1 MTTTPTPSQKRS
13 PLQGLL
19 AHPLSSEIV
28 AFLLLIIAFFVG
40 TRLSPHFLDR
50 DYLLGVPS
58 EYIEAGIIAL
68 PMTFIIVA
76 GQIDISVA
84 SNMALTATIFGL
96 LYDRANLPLGGAIV
110 LALLASLLLG
120 AFNGLLVAKSRLPA
134 LAVTLGTFA
143 LYRGIAQAFI
153 GDKSISGFPEK
164 FNGWD
169 ARFLAGAVPMP
180 LVVFLV
186 LAVLFGL
193 VLHRTYFGRWVYALG
208 TSEPTAQYSGVP
220 VAKTQLIL
228 FSVTGFMA
236 GLCGLLM
243 TSRYSVARFDIAQ
256 GVELDAITAVVLG
269 GTNIFGGR
277 GTILG
282 TVIAFFLMVVV
293 RTGMGL
299 HNIKIEKQLIVVGLL
314 LLFSIILPNLLRKQK
329 T

>member
-1 MTTTPTPSQKRS
+1 MTAPPEVKKRS
-13 PLQGLL
+13 VRERFIT
-19 AHPLSSEIV
+19 HPMRSEMV
-28 AFLLLIIAFFVG
+28 AFALLVIAFFAG

-84 SNMALTATIFGL
+84 SNMALSATIFGL
-96 LYDRANLPLGGAIV
+96 LYDRAGFPLGGAILV
-110 LALLASLLLG
+110 ALLASLLLG

-143 LYRGIAQAFI
+143 LYRGVAQAFI

-169 ARFLAGAVPMP
+169 ARFLAGMVPMP
-180 LVVFLV
+180 LVAFLALAGVFAFL
-186 LAVLFGL
+186 
-193 VLHRTYFGRWVYALG
+193 LHRTCFGRWVYAIG
-208 TSEPTAQYSGVP
+208 VSEPAAQYSGVP
-220 VAKTQLIL
+220 VAKTQIIL
-228 FSVTGFMA
+228 FSMTGFMA

-243 TSRYSVARFDIAQ
+243 TSRYSVARFDMAQ
-256 GVELDAITAVVLG
+256 GLELDAITAVVLG

-282 TVIAFFLMVVV
+282 TVIAFFLMVIV

-299 HNIKIEKQLIVVGLL
+299 HNIKIEKQLIVVGVM
-314 LLFSIILPNLLRKQK
+314 LLFSILLPNLLQRRRE
-329 T
+329 

>member
-1 MTTTPTPSQKRS
+1 MTTPPDIKRRT
-13 PLQGLL
+13 LQERFIT
-19 AHPLSSEIV
+19 HPMRSEIV
-28 AFLLLIIAFFVG
+28 AFLLLIIAFFAG

-50 DYLLGVPS
+50 DYLLGVSS

-96 LYDRANLPLGGAIV
+96 LYDRAGFPLAGAIV
-110 LALLASLLLG
+110 VALLASLLLG
-120 AFNGLLVAKSRLPA
+120 AFNGVLVAKSRLPA

-153 GDKSISGFPEK
+153 GDKSISGFPDK
-164 FNGWD
+164 FNSWD

-180 LVVFLV
+180 LVVFLA
-186 LAVLFGL
+186 LAVVFGL
-193 VLHRTYFGRWVYALG
+193 ILHRTYFGRWVYAIG
-208 TSEPTAQYSGVP
+208 TSEPAAEYSGVP
-220 VAKTQLIL
+220 VAKTQIAL
-228 FSVTGFMA
+228 FSMTGLMA
-236 GLCGLLM
+236 GICGLMM
-243 TSRYSVARFDIAQ
+243 TSRYSVARFDIGQ
-256 GVELDAITAVVLG
+256 GLELDAITAVVLG

-282 TVIAFFLMVVV
+282 TVIAFFLMVIV

-314 LLFSIILPNLLRKQK
+314 LLFSIILPNLLRRQK
-329 T
+329 D